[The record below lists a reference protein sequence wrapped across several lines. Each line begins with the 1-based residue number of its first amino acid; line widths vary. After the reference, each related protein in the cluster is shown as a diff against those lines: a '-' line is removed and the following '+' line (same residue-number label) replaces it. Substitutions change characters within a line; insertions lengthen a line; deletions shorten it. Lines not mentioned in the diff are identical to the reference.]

1 MTQRSERKVQKTFET
16 PYKVFTHSDKRE
28 ENDKLTS
35 NREGQRVIA
44 K

>member
-1 MTQRSERKVQKTFET
+1 MTQRSEIKVQKTFET
-16 PYKVFTHSDKRE
+16 PYKFFTHSDKRK

-35 NREGQRVIA
+35 NCEDQRVNE

>member
-1 MTQRSERKVQKTFET
+1 MTQRSEIKVQNTFET
-16 PYKVFTHSDKRE
+16 PYKDFTHSNKWE

-35 NREGQRVIA
+35 NCEGQRVIA